1 MKKPRERGFS
11 KNLTGP
17 LEYAHAWV
25 GAIAGGISAR
35 LAPFRS
41 YANVLTIAI
50 VWTVVSLILILPTLR
65 ARRYTQMLE
74 TRHFGLGCRN
84 PASKDG
90 KLWPTTLPK

>member
-1 MKKPRERGFS
+1 MKKPRDRGFS

-41 YANVLTIAI
+41 YADISTIAI
-50 VWTVVSLILILPTLR
+50 V
-65 ARRYTQMLE
+65 
-74 TRHFGLGCRN
+74 
-84 PASKDG
+84 
-90 KLWPTTLPK
+90 

>member
-17 LEYAHAWV
+17 LEYTHAWV

-41 YANVLTIAI
+41 YADISTIAI
-50 VWTVVSLILILPTLR
+50 V
-65 ARRYTQMLE
+65 
-74 TRHFGLGCRN
+74 
-84 PASKDG
+84 
-90 KLWPTTLPK
+90 